1 MSFLLKNL
9 EEEAISILR
18 ESYSHSLNAVM
29 MYSIG
34 KDSSVLLHLARK
46 AFYPSNIP
54 FPLLHIDTGWKF
66 KEMISF
72 KEKITKLLKI
82 KMITH
87 INKEGIKIGINPFIH
102 TTYTDVMKTDALKQA
117 LNLHKFDTI
126 YGGARRDE
134 EASRSKERVVSLRES
149 NHTWD
154 PKNQRPEVFGIY
166 NFHKLKDQTLRV
178 FPLSNWTEEDIWK
191 YIQLENIDIVKLYFS
206 KIRPTI
212 QRDNAWFMLD
222 DERFPIKKKEKITYQ
237 PIRFRTLGCYPLTAA
252 TLSTAKTIPQI
263 IRENKK
269 FNHSERSGRLIDNDK
284 HDSMEAKKKIGY
296 F

>member
-1 MSFLLKNL
+1 
-9 EEEAISILR
+9 
-18 ESYSHSLNAVM
+18 
-29 MYSIG
+29 
-34 KDSSVLLHLARK
+34 LLHLARK
-46 AFYPSNIP
+46 AFFPSNIP

-87 INKEGIKIGINPFIH
+87 TNKEGVKIGINPFIH

-178 FPLSNWTEEDIWK
+178 FPLSNWTEDDIWK

-222 DERFPIKKKEKITYQ
+222 DGRFPIKKKKIIYQ

-252 TLSTAKTIPQI
+252 TLSTAKTISQI

-269 FNHSERSGRLIDNDK
+269 FNHSERAGRLIDNDK